1 MSWWDLDHD
10 VNRVALGNKHPRD
23 VIWQMH
29 AVQGLAPS
37 EIGLRLCKP
46 TDEVRE
52 HICKLWEEDK
62 QRAFRGRC

>member
-10 VNRVALGNKHPRD
+10 VNRAALGSKHPRD
-23 VIWQMH
+23 PIWQMH

-37 EIGLRLCKP
+37 EIGFRLCKP

-52 HICKLWEEDK
+52 HICELWEEDK
-62 QRAFRGRC
+62 RRAFRGRC